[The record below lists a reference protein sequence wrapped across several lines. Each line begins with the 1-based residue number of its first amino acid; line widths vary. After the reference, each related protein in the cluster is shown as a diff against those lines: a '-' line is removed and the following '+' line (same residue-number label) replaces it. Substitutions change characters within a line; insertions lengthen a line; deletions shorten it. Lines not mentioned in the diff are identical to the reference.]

1 MKQILTKTIDLTSN
15 NYIQDMVF
23 KGKEE
28 WLISGF
34 ELKIVT
40 IETKAE
46 YSAIKVSDL
55 ITSVKETKKKEIKHG
70 SFHTQLPNFKDFYL
84 DHLVNY
90 SLPEEKYYIYYNT
103 GTKEID
109 EIKFPDYKK
118 WYKEGKAVRKPHAY
132 GNAQVKLENVN
143 DTTAKSVIRRRH
155 DYAVNTRKLLR
166 ILKRMNKIYTK
177 NGNRYNES
185 TDWLHCYYVYSLS
198 DNQELI

>member
-55 ITSVKETKKKEIKHG
+55 ITSVKETKKKR
-70 SFHTQLPNFKDFYL
+70 N
-84 DHLVNY
+84 
-90 SLPEEKYYIYYNT
+90 
-103 GTKEID
+103 
-109 EIKFPDYKK
+109 
-118 WYKEGKAVRKPHAY
+118 
-132 GNAQVKLENVN
+132 
-143 DTTAKSVIRRRH
+143 
-155 DYAVNTRKLLR
+155 
-166 ILKRMNKIYTK
+166 
-177 NGNRYNES
+177 
-185 TDWLHCYYVYSLS
+185 
-198 DNQELI
+198 